1 MRKLFL
7 LFAAVLFLKTGFSQN
22 KEQHLQKSL
31 LWEVSGNGLKKPSY
45 LFGTY
50 HFAGKDFIDSL
61 PVIAHD
67 FEKCTAVAGEFVID
81 SSAYAKMAPAMMLK
95 GNSLDKILSADE
107 YKLVGD
113 YLQQVAHMN
122 ISTFNQLKPAA
133 LEVLLL
139 SFTAPKTISP
149 TNPPLDEYFQNEGK
163 KRHAKLLGLE
173 TVDDQIDL
181 LLNTPMDEQKRH
193 LLEAVRKKD
202 EQKKEMDMVYT
213 LYRQQDLDG
222 LGKALIAD
230 EDYSPEE
237 MDKLLKDRNLKWVQE
252 LPAIMK
258 QQPTFITVGAG
269 HLVGEYGLINQL
281 LLKGYTVKAVTSY

>member
-7 LFAAVLFLKTGFSQN
+7 LFAAVLFLKTGFGQN
-22 KEQHLQKSL
+22 KPQHLEKSL
-31 LWEVSGNGLKKPSY
+31 LWEVSGNGLEKPSY

-61 PVIAHD
+61 PSIRLD
-67 FEKCTAVAGEFVID
+67 FEQCTAVASEFVID

-95 GNSLDKILSADE
+95 DNTLDKILSPEE

-113 YLQQVAHMN
+113 YLQQVAQMN

-133 LEVLLL
+133 VEVLLL
-139 SFTAPKTISP
+139 SFTAPKTISA

-173 TVDDQIDL
+173 TIDDQIDI
-181 LLNTPMDEQKRH
+181 LLNTPLADQKRH
-193 LLEAVRKKD
+193 LLESVRKKD
-202 EQKKEMDMVYT
+202 EEKKQMDMIYA

-230 EDYSPEE
+230 EEYSPEE
-237 MDKLLKDRNLKWVQE
+237 MDKLLKDRNLKWVKE

-258 QQPTFITVGAG
+258 QQPTFIAVGAA
-269 HLVGEYGLINQL
+269 HLVGEFGLINQL
-281 LLKGYTVKAVTSY
+281 RLKGYTVKPVSSY